1 MDYDAK
7 CKRSAFIDKSTDIR
21 EMFYFA
27 HPDQVLSAVNVH
39 AGHFYGSMLWDLT
52 GEAAN
57 QVFRTWNTCV
67 KLTWDIPRWS
77 HNYLVDNLL
86 AGNLPSTRKKLMC
99 QYVNFFQKLLVSPLR
114 EVRVVA
120 RIVGRDNRSVTGI
133 NLMALK
139 QEFNLDPWVRSAV
152 CFKSGYVG
160 YIVPEV
166 DRWRLPLLRK
176 MLNQRSEMVVC
187 EEEVDTIT
195 DLIDSLCSS

>member
-1 MDYDAK
+1 MDYNAK

-21 EMFYFA
+21 EMFSFA

-52 GEAAN
+52 GEAAK

-86 AGNLPSTRKKLMC
+86 AGKLPSTRKKLMC

-160 YIVPEV
+160 VH
-166 DRWRLPLLRK
+166 
-176 MLNQRSEMVVC
+176 SA
-187 EEEVDTIT
+187 
-195 DLIDSLCSS
+195 

>member
-1 MDYDAK
+1 M
-7 CKRSAFIDKSTDIR
+7 
-21 EMFYFA
+21 
-27 HPDQVLSAVNVH
+27 P
-39 AGHFYGSMLWDLT
+39 
-52 GEAAN
+52 GEAAK
-57 QVFRTWNTCV
+57 QVFRNWNTCV
-67 KLTWDIPRWS
+67 KLTWHIPRWS

-86 AGNLPSTRKKLMC
+86 AGKLPSTRKKLMC

-139 QEFNLDPWVRSAV
+139 QEFNLDPWVRSTV
-152 CFKSGYVG
+152 CFKSGYKG

-176 MLNQRSEMVVC
+176 MLIQRSEMVVC

-195 DLIDSLCSS
+195 DLIDSQWST